1 MAKDPAF
8 LFYSSDFL
16 TGISDLTMEERG
28 QYITL
33 LCIQHQKGK
42 LSEKII
48 KISIGSVSE
57 DVMNKFKKD
66 EDGLYFNERLD
77 LEAKKRAEH
86 GEKQRQR
93 ALDGWKK
100 RKATADATALP
111 LEDEN
116 VNENRNKVYNKNVND
131 CLFNCLKFFP
141 NQLHPKEN
149 QVGNWLDTI
158 DKLNRIENLPFN
170 IIEGIVKKTREDDF
184 WAKNFLA
191 IPKLRKKDK
200 NGVMYI
206 LVFNESIKN
215 GDTKKGSQR
224 RTTLNPDNKEDREWL
239 AGKV

>member
-42 LSEKII
+42 LCEKII

-57 DVMNKFKKD
+57 DVMKKFKKD

-100 RKATADATALP
+100 RKATANATALP

-116 VNENRNKVYNKNVND
+116 RNENEDRNKDKSKKGFNPPEFNNLKDYFFERLQSNEAAQFEAEKFKDFYSSKGWMIGKNKMKDWQAAVRNWTKGIKKEQNGETGD
-131 CLFNCLKFFP
+131 KFN
-141 NQLHPKEN
+141 KEN
-149 QVGNWLDTI
+149 TIARMERWGKAFEHLD
-158 DKLNRIENLPFN
+158 
-170 IIEGIVKKTREDDF
+170 
-184 WAKNFLA
+184 
-191 IPKLRKKDK
+191 
-200 NGVMYI
+200 
-206 LVFNESIKN
+206 
-215 GDTKKGSQR
+215 
-224 RTTLNPDNKEDREWL
+224 
-239 AGKV
+239 